1 MFTPKFFFSFQ
12 YQMMLKGNWQL
23 GIKTVGRLMDPD
35 ALLFYE
41 FFAPSQKIQKGV
53 LLIFQKVPQFK
64 NRLGKKKL
72 HWEFLDG
79 RFHGNTG
86 FAFKYPS
93 GFLSVSR
100 SRLTILCSTF
110 ISFCHQIWNKAR
122 RYVWIGQKKCQ
133 LILPI
138 FVTFLTLTLQMYS
151 KMELRYQPSVFR
163 VHQTTRGQSLILTQ
177 LAENEI
183 IWFWFSVWFW
193 R

>member
-1 MFTPKFFFSFQ
+1 
-12 YQMMLKGNWQL
+12 MMLKGNWQL

-64 NRLGKKKL
+64 NRLGKKNCIENFWMVVSMATQDL
-72 HWEFLDG
+72 LLS
-79 RFHGNTG
+79 T
-86 FAFKYPS
+86 PS

-151 KMELRYQPSVFR
+151 KMELRYQLGVFR